1 MGILNPFYE
10 AVAWV
15 LMRIHALLSVP
26 FGPASGW
33 AWGLSIVF
41 LVMVMRL
48 IMVPLFVKQM
58 HSQRKMAALAPQ
70 VAALRKK
77 YKNDKQTMNQEVM
90 KLYQAN
96 GANPLAGCLPLVI
109 QLPVFFALFNVLR
122 AIAEDK
128 PEFGLTPAVVFSA
141 QHAHI
146 FTATIADRIVTSP
159 LPPYH
164 LAPGPASAK
173 IVIGIFVLISSTTTF
188 LTVRQSVKRGIGQV
202 GQDPNNPMANSQ
214 KYMMYIAPL
223 FALSGLYWQF
233 GLVLYWCTT
242 NVWTLGQQ
250 YILFRNF
257 APITAGADAESA
269 TAPAAKGTAGPAGTT
284 VSKNAAAKAP
294 ARGTAAKATPAKS
307 TAAKATP
314 AKSTAAKAT
323 VAKATAARSSAAKG
337 AAASKSTTSATG
349 GGPAAARAP
358 AQSGGTGGGAGGSTG
373 GAGGRTGGNGS
384 GTAGKAAVPAGSVKA
399 RGKTTDGQ
407 RSRGTQPGTAGT
419 ATAAASGRSQT
430 AKDAAAP
437 EGTERRGLSRL
448 MRGKTEP
455 EPEPEAPAA
464 RLVRQQP
471 VRQSRSKRS
480 GKR

>member
-1 MGILNPFYE
+1 MGILNPFYD

-41 LVMVMRL
+41 LVMLMRL

-77 YKNDKQTMNQEVM
+77 YKDDKQTMNQEVM
-90 KLYQAN
+90 KLYQEN

-128 PEFGLTPAVVFSA
+128 TNYGLTPAVVCSA

-173 IVIGIFVLISSTTTF
+173 IVIGIFVLISATTTF

-233 GLVLYWCTT
+233 GLVLYW
-242 NVWTLGQQ
+242 VHDE
-250 YILFRNF
+250 RV
-257 APITAGADAESA
+257 D
-269 TAPAAKGTAGPAGTT
+269 AGPAVHPVPELHPGD
-284 VSKNAAAKAP
+284 SR
-294 ARGTAAKATPAKS
+294 RGCRQCDGP
-307 TAAKATP
+307 
-314 AKSTAAKAT
+314 
-323 VAKATAARSSAAKG
+323 G
-337 AAASKSTTSATG
+337 QG
-349 GGPAAARAP
+349 GGRSRRHHGV
-358 AQSGGTGGGAGGSTG
+358 QGGGAEEH
-373 GAGGRTGGNGS
+373 GAGKRGQERLSEGDGQGHAAQECRGEECRCLEGSRVGRHGDGIRLGS
-384 GTAGKAAVPAGSVKA
+384 CARQERQRTYREEQRRSRRSGRERQGRPEGRRRSAFAGKPAALGWLRAGALEPAG
-399 RGKTTDGQ
+399 GQ
-407 RSRGTQPGTAGT
+407 
-419 ATAAASGRSQT
+419 
-430 AKDAAAP
+430 
-437 EGTERRGLSRL
+437 ERRWNAERH
-448 MRGKTEP
+448 RAPRPQP
-455 EPEPEAPAA
+455 EQAGAG
-464 RLVRQQP
+464 QI
-471 VRQSRSKRS
+471 
-480 GKR
+480 

>member
-1 MGILNPFYE
+1 MGILNPFYD

-77 YKNDKQTMNQEVM
+77 YKGDKQTMNQEVM
-90 KLYQAN
+90 KLYQEN

-122 AIAEDK
+122 AIADGK
-128 PEFGLTPAVVFSA
+128 PEFGLTPAVVISA

-173 IVIGIFVLISSTTTF
+173 VVIGIFVLISSTTTF

-257 APITAGADAESA
+257 APVTADADAASA

-284 VSKNAAAKAP
+284 VSKGAVSKGAARGAVAKGTP
-294 ARGTAAKATPAKS
+294 GKGTAAKATPAGS
-307 TAAKATP
+307 GS
-314 AKSTAAKAT
+314 AKSPAA
-323 VAKATAARSSAAKG
+323 SKG
-337 AAASKSTTSATG
+337 AAPGGAAGAAAAASVKGASAGRNAGSSAGSAESATE
-349 GGPAAARAP
+349 A
-358 AQSGGTGGGAGGSTG
+358 
-373 GAGGRTGGNGS
+373 
-384 GTAGKAAVPAGSVKA
+384 AAVPAGSVKA
-399 RGKTTDGQ
+399 PRKGTDGQ
-407 RSRGTQPGTAGT
+407 RPRGSQPRPAGSAPAPSRPQAAKSADGTQN
-419 ATAAASGRSQT
+419 
-430 AKDAAAP
+430 
-437 EGTERRGLSRL
+437 GTERRGLSRL
-448 MRGKTEP
+448 VRGKSEP
-455 EPEPEAPAA
+455 EPEPEVPAA

>member
-1 MGILNPFYE
+1 MGILNPFYD

-77 YKNDKQTMNQEVM
+77 YKDDKQTMNQEVM
-90 KLYQAN
+90 KLYQEN

-257 APITAGADAESA
+257 APVTAGADAASA
-269 TAPAAKGTAGPAGTT
+269 TAPAARARRAPPVPRCPRARCPRARPGEPWPRATPGKG
-284 VSKNAAAKAP
+284 VAAK
-294 ARGTAAKATPAKS
+294 TTPAKTTPARS
-307 TAAKATP
+307 GP
-314 AKSTAAKAT
+314 AKS
-323 VAKATAARSSAAKG
+323 
-337 AAASKSTTSATG
+337 AAASKG
-349 GGPAAARAP
+349 AAP
-358 AQSGGTGGGAGGSTG
+358 GGAA
-373 GAGGRTGGNGS
+373 GA
-384 GTAGKAAVPAGSVKA
+384 A
-399 RGKTTDGQ
+399 
-407 RSRGTQPGTAGT
+407 
-419 ATAAASGRSQT
+419 AAASAKSGSAGNNAATTRAARRAPRKPPRFRPGASRLPGRAPT
-430 AKDAAAP
+430 ASARAAASRAQRVP
-437 EGTERRGLSRL
+437 RQRPRRPQAAKSADGTQNGTERRGLSRL
-448 MRGKTEP
+448 VRGKSEP
-455 EPEPEAPAA
+455 EPEPEVPAA

>member
-1 MGILNPFYE
+1 MGILNPFYD

-41 LVMVMRL
+41 LVMLMRL

-77 YKNDKQTMNQEVM
+77 YKDDKQTMNQEVM
-90 KLYQAN
+90 KLYQEN

-173 IVIGIFVLISSTTTF
+173 IVIGIFVLISSATTF

-257 APITAGADAESA
+257 APLTAGADAASA

-284 VSKNAAAKAP
+284 VSKGAVPKGA
-294 ARGTAAKATPAKS
+294 ARGAVAKGTPGKGAAAKATPAAEWPCEES
-307 TAAKATP
+307 RRIEGCRRMRCRAGRRGRGHGRRIGQEWQRRQERGQQRGQREERNGSRRGSGRERQGCPEGHRRP
-314 AKSTAAKAT
+314 AP
-323 VAKATAARSSAAKG
+323 ARQ
-337 AAASKSTTSATG
+337 
-349 GGPAAARAP
+349 PAAPSGFRASTLAPAGGQERRWNAERHRAP
-358 AQSGGTGGGAGGSTG
+358 RSEQAGAG
-373 GAGGRTGGNGS
+373 
-384 GTAGKAAVPAGSVKA
+384 
-399 RGKTTDGQ
+399 Q
-407 RSRGTQPGTAGT
+407 I
-419 ATAAASGRSQT
+419 
-430 AKDAAAP
+430 
-437 EGTERRGLSRL
+437 
-448 MRGKTEP
+448 
-455 EPEPEAPAA
+455 
-464 RLVRQQP
+464 
-471 VRQSRSKRS
+471 
-480 GKR
+480 

>member
-1 MGILNPFYE
+1 MGILNPFYD

-41 LVMVMRL
+41 LVVLMRL

-90 KLYQAN
+90 KLYQEN

-128 PEFGLTPAVVFSA
+128 TSYGLTPAVVASA

-173 IVIGIFVLISSTTTF
+173 VVIGIFVLISSTTTF

-202 GQDPNNPMANSQ
+202 GTDPNNPMANSQ

-250 YILFRNF
+250 HILFRNF
-257 APITAGADAESA
+257 TPLTAAADAESA
-269 TAPAAKGTAGPAGTT
+269 TAPAAKGTAGPAWHNRVQGRRSQDPGARDGGQGRSREGHRGQGHGGQEQRPQGCHG
-284 VSKNAAAKAP
+284 SKERHIRSRQCPHRGPDGGKKRQPGRDGQPGRDRRRGRDGQRRGRGQDGCCRERQRQGAEERRRPAQPRHAAAH
-294 ARGTAAKATPAKS
+294 
-307 TAAKATP
+307 
-314 AKSTAAKAT
+314 
-323 VAKATAARSSAAKG
+323 
-337 AAASKSTTSATG
+337 G
-349 GGPAAARAP
+349 GHRH
-358 AQSGGTGGGAGGSTG
+358 
-373 GAGGRTGGNGS
+373 GGRVG
-384 GTAGKAAVPAGSVKA
+384 PH
-399 RGKTTDGQ
+399 TDGQ
-407 RSRGTQPGTAGT
+407 GRCGTGWDGNGRDRTPRPQPAGT
-419 ATAAASGRSQT
+419 
-430 AKDAAAP
+430 
-437 EGTERRGLSRL
+437 
-448 MRGKTEP
+448 
-455 EPEPEAPAA
+455 
-464 RLVRQQP
+464 RQD
-471 VRQSRSKRS
+471 
-480 GKR
+480 GA

>member
-1 MGILNPFYE
+1 MGILNPFYD

-41 LVMVMRL
+41 LVMLMRL

-77 YKNDKQTMNQEVM
+77 YKDDKQTMNQEVM
-90 KLYQAN
+90 KLYQEN

-128 PEFGLTPAVVFSA
+128 PEFGLTPAVVASA

-173 IVIGIFVLISSTTTF
+173 VVIFIFVLISATTTF

-223 FALSGLYWQF
+223 FALSGMYWQF
-233 GLVLYWCTT
+233 GLVLYWVTT
-242 NVWTLGQQ
+242 NLWTLGQQ

-257 APITAGADAESA
+257 QPITAGADAASA

-284 VSKNAAAKAP
+284 VSKGAVSKGAVAKGAAPKAP
-294 ARGTAAKATPAKS
+294 ARGTAAKTAAGKNTAAKVTPARS
-307 TAAKATP
+307 TAAKNPAA
-314 AKSTAAKAT
+314 AKSTPGG
-323 VAKATAARSSAAKG
+323 TAAA
-337 AAASKSTTSATG
+337 
-349 GGPAAARAP
+349 PAAARAS
-358 AQSGGTGGGAGGSTG
+358 AKSGGTGGAKSTPE
-373 GAGGRTGGNGS
+373 S
-384 GTAGKAAVPAGSVKA
+384 AVAPAGTVKA
-399 RGKTTDGQ
+399 GRKGADGQ
-407 RSRGTQPGTAGT
+407 RPPGNQPRTAG
-419 ATAAASGRSQT
+419 AAPPPARPQT
-430 AKDAAAP
+430 AKSADAAP
-437 EGTERRGLSRL
+437 NGTERRGLSRL
-448 MRGKTEP
+448 VRGKSEP
-455 EPEPEAPAA
+455 EPEPEVPAA

>member
-1 MGILNPFYE
+1 VGILNPFYE

-77 YKNDKQTMNQEVM
+77 YKDDKQTMNQEVM

-146 FTATIADRIVTSP
+146 FTATIADRIVTTA

-173 IVIGIFVLISSTTTF
+173 IVIGIFVLISATTTF

-202 GQDPNNPMANSQ
+202 GTDPNNPMANSQ

-257 APITAGADAESA
+257 TPVTAGADAESA
-269 TAPAAKGTAGPAGTT
+269 TAPAAKGARATGGAAGAAGPAGTT
-284 VSKNAAAKAP
+284 VSKGAAARTP
-294 ARGTAAKATPAKS
+294 VRGTAAKGSPGKG
-307 TAAKATP
+307 AAKAAP
-314 AKSTAAKAT
+314 ARGA
-323 VAKATAARSSAAKG
+323 AAKG
-337 AAASKSTTSATG
+337 SAAPAGTAPGAAPAST
-349 GGPAAARAP
+349 ARAV
-358 AQSGGTGGGAGGSTG
+358 AK
-373 GAGGRTGGNGS
+373 GS
-384 GTAGKAAVPAGSVKA
+384 GADAAKSAAGTAAVPAGDA
-399 RGKTTDGQ
+399 TAAGKGTDGQ
-407 RSRGTQPGTAGT
+407 RARGTQQRP
-419 ATAAASGRSQT
+419 AAAH
-430 AKDAAAP
+430 AAAP
-437 EGTERRGLSRL
+437 PPRAQSGKSTAPAPNGTERRGLGRL
-448 MRGKTEP
+448 VRGKSEP
-455 EPEPEAPAA
+455 EPEPEAQTA

>member
-1 MGILNPFYE
+1 MGILNPFYD

-90 KLYQAN
+90 KLYQEN

-202 GQDPNNPMANSQ
+202 GTDPNNPMANSQ

-284 VSKNAAAKAP
+284 VSRSAAAKAP

-307 TAAKATP
+307 TAAARQQRP
-314 AKSTAAKAT
+314 RPRGQRERRPEAAPPRAPRQQRAPPPEP
-323 VAKATAARSSAAKG
+323 VVPPRRPVRRPR
-337 AAASKSTTSATG
+337 AAA
-349 GGPAAARAP
+349 PAAAGRRWRQHGREWQRRGREGSCSCRERQGTGEDHRRP
-358 AQSGGTGGGAGGSTG
+358 AQPRHAAAHGGHRHGGRVGPRADGQGRCGAGGY
-373 GAGGRTGGNGS
+373 GAPWPQPADARQNG
-384 GTAGKAAVPAGSVKA
+384 A
-399 RGKTTDGQ
+399 
-407 RSRGTQPGTAGT
+407 
-419 ATAAASGRSQT
+419 
-430 AKDAAAP
+430 
-437 EGTERRGLSRL
+437 
-448 MRGKTEP
+448 
-455 EPEPEAPAA
+455 
-464 RLVRQQP
+464 
-471 VRQSRSKRS
+471 
-480 GKR
+480 

>member
-1 MGILNPFYE
+1 
-10 AVAWV
+10 
-15 LMRIHALLSVP
+15 
-26 FGPASGW
+26 
-33 AWGLSIVF
+33 
-41 LVMVMRL
+41 
-48 IMVPLFVKQM
+48 
-58 HSQRKMAALAPQ
+58 MAALAPQ

-128 PEFGLTPAVVFSA
+128 TEFGLTPPVVFSA

-202 GQDPNNPMANSQ
+202 GTDPNNPMANSQ

-250 YILFRNF
+250 HILFRNF

-284 VSKNAAAKAP
+284 VSRSAAAKAP
-294 ARGTAAKATPAKS
+294 ARGTAAKATPREEHGGQGHAAKT
-307 TAAKATP
+307 TAAKAT
-314 AKSTAAKAT
+314 AAKG
-323 VAKATAARSSAAKG
+323 TAARSSAAKG
-337 AAASKSTTSATG
+337 AAAAKSTTSGTG
-349 GGPAAARAP
+349 SAAAAARAP
-358 AQSGGTGGGAGGSTG
+358 AQTGGTGGSTSGASGSGAGGSTG
-373 GAGGRTGGNGS
+373 GNGS
-384 GTAGKAAVPAGSVKA
+384 GAAEKSPVPAGSVKA
-399 RGKTTDGQ
+399 RGKTADGQ
-407 RSRGTQPGTAGT
+407 RSRGTQPRTAGT
-419 ATAAASGRSQT
+419 ATAAASGRAQT

-448 MRGKTEP
+448 IRGKTEPEP

>member
-1 MGILNPFYE
+1 MGILDPFYD

-41 LVMVMRL
+41 LVMLMRL

-77 YKNDKQTMNQEVM
+77 YKDDKQTMNQEVM
-90 KLYQAN
+90 KLYQEN

-128 PEFGLTPAVVFSA
+128 TEFGLTQAVVFSA

-257 APITAGADAESA
+257 APVTAGADAASA

-284 VSKNAAAKAP
+284 VSKGAVAKGAARGAAAK
-294 ARGTAAKATPAKS
+294 GTPGKATPAKATPARS
-307 TAAKATP
+307 GP
-314 AKSTAAKAT
+314 AKSPAASKGA
-323 VAKATAARSSAAKG
+323 APGGAAGATAAASAKSASAGKNAGNNAGSAK
-337 AAASKSTTSATG
+337 SATE
-349 GGPAAARAP
+349 A
-358 AQSGGTGGGAGGSTG
+358 
-373 GAGGRTGGNGS
+373 
-384 GTAGKAAVPAGSVKA
+384 AAVPAGSVKA
-399 RGKTTDGQ
+399 ARKGTDGQ
-407 RSRGTQPGTAGT
+407 HPRGSQPRPAGSAPAPSRPQAAKSADGTQN
-419 ATAAASGRSQT
+419 
-430 AKDAAAP
+430 
-437 EGTERRGLSRL
+437 GTERRGLSRL
-448 MRGKTEP
+448 VRGKSEP
-455 EPEPEAPAA
+455 EPEPEVPAA